1 MSLYD
6 GCRWFKNKR
15 ETNGEEKSQQEKSPS
30 LTYQPLHTRTHTY
43 THTHTHTH
51 THLGVE
57 LLGQMVSVQLL
68 SETTNLVCKVVQLF
82 SETTNLV

>member
-1 MSLYD
+1 MSVSFYD

-30 LTYQPLHTRTHTY
+30 LTYQPLHTHI
-43 THTHTHTH
+43 HIH

-57 LLGQMVSVQLL
+57 PLGQMVSIQL
-68 SETTNLVCKVVQLF
+68 LF
-82 SETTNLV
+82 SETTNLVSKVVIPLYIPRCNR

>member
-1 MSLYD
+1 MMGVGGS
-6 GCRWFKNKR
+6 RIKERQRVKKNHSRK
-15 ETNGEEKSQQEKSPS
+15 NLHHLPISP
-30 LTYQPLHTRTHTY
+30 Y
-43 THTHTHTH
+43 THAHTHTH